1 VDVSDDVGADA
12 AAVQAVAALED
23 ASRRELYRF
32 IRASTQPVTREQAA
46 AAIGISRKLA
56 AFHLD
61 KLVAAG
67 LLVAAYDRAARTRT
81 LGRAPKAY
89 RPADI
94 QVRISIPE
102 RQPAALAELFID
114 AVLTA
119 GRDETPRGA
128 VLRVAEEHG
137 RALGDEARAAARPGR
152 LGAERALTLAEATLR
167 SRGYEPFRVS
177 PTCVRMRNCPFEPV
191 ARHATDLVCGMNHRL
206 MTGLLDGLQ
215 AQGVRAVLAPR
226 PAACCVEL
234 TSLS

>member
-1 VDVSDDVGADA
+1 MAAGA
-12 AAVQAVAALED
+12 AAVRAVAALED
-23 ASRRELYRF
+23 PSRRELYRF
-32 IRASTQPVTREQAA
+32 IRARAQPVTREQAA

-61 KLVAAG
+61 KLVQAG
-67 LLVAAYDRAARTRT
+67 LLVAAYDRAARTQT

-94 QVRISIPE
+94 QVSVSIPE
-102 RQPAALAELFID
+102 RQPTALAELLID

-119 GRDETPRGA
+119 RPDETPRDA
-128 VLRVAEEHG
+128 ALRVAEEHG
-137 RALGDEARAAARPGR
+137 RTLGDEARAAARPGR
-152 LGAERALTLAEATLR
+152 VGAERALTLAATTLR

-177 PTCVRMRNCPFEPV
+177 PTCVRMRNCPFEPL
-191 ARHATDLVCGMNHRL
+191 AHQATDLVCGMNHRL

-226 PAACCVEL
+226 PGACCVEL
-234 TSLS
+234 TN

>member
-1 VDVSDDVGADA
+1 MDIPGEVGADA

-23 ASRRELYRF
+23 PSRRELYRF
-32 IRASTQPVTREQAA
+32 VRASNPPVTREQAA

-61 KLVAAG
+61 KLVDAG
-67 LLVAAYDRAARTRT
+67 LLVAAYDRAARTQA

-89 RPADI
+89 RPADV
-94 QVRISIPE
+94 QVSISIPE
-102 RQPAALAELFID
+102 RQPAALAELLID

-119 GRDETPRGA
+119 RPDEAPRVA

-137 RALGDEARAAARPGR
+137 RRLGHQARAAARPGR
-152 LGAERALTLAEATLR
+152 LGAERALTLAEGTLR

-177 PTCVRMRNCPFEPV
+177 PTCVRMRNCPFEPL
-191 ARHATDLVCGMNHRL
+191 AHQATDLVCGMNHRL

-215 AQGVRAVLAPR
+215 ARGVRAVLAPR
-226 PAACCVEL
+226 PGACCVEL
-234 TSLS
+234 TR

>member
-1 VDVSDDVGADA
+1 VDIPGEMGAGE

-23 ASRRELYRF
+23 PSRRELYRF
-32 IRASTQPVTREQAA
+32 IRASAQPVTREQAA

-61 KLVAAG
+61 KLVDAG
-67 LLVAAYDRAARTRT
+67 LVVAAYDRAARTRT

-89 RPADI
+89 RPADM
-94 QVRISIPE
+94 QVSISIPE
-102 RQPAALAELFID
+102 RQPAALAELLID

-119 GRDETPRGA
+119 GPDEAPRAA
-128 VLRVAEEHG
+128 VLRVAEAHG
-137 RALGDEARAAARPGR
+137 RILGDQARAAVRPGR

-177 PTCVRMRNCPFEPV
+177 PTSLRMRNCPFEPL
-191 ARHATDLVCGMNHRL
+191 AHQATDLVCGMNHRL

-215 AQGVRAVLAPR
+215 AHGVRAVLAPR
-226 PAACCVEL
+226 PGVCCVEL
-234 TSLS
+234 TK

>member
-1 VDVSDDVGADA
+1 VDIPGEMGADA

-23 ASRRELYRF
+23 RSRRELYRF
-32 IRASTQPVTREQAA
+32 VRASAQPVTREQAA

-61 KLVAAG
+61 KLVNAG
-67 LLVAAYDRAARTRT
+67 LLVAAYDRAARTQA

-102 RQPAALAELFID
+102 RQPAALAELLID

-119 GRDETPRGA
+119 RQEEAPRDA

-137 RALGDEARAAARPGR
+137 RRLGDQARAAARPGR
-152 LGAERALTLAEATLR
+152 LGAERALTLAEGTLR
-167 SRGYEPFRVS
+167 SRGYEPLRVS
-177 PTCVRMRNCPFEPV
+177 PTCVRMRNCPFEPL
-191 ARHATDLVCGMNHRL
+191 AHQATDLVCGMNHRL
-206 MTGLLDGLQ
+206 MTGLVNGLQ
-215 AQGVRAVLAPR
+215 ANGVRAVLAPR
-226 PAACCVEL
+226 PGACCVEL
-234 TSLS
+234 TR